1 MKHINPI
8 WMTFFSLA
16 TQIFAK
22 TPPHI
27 IIIVIDDLGNET
39 SFLILNVQFVIF
51 QVTMMCHG
59 IMKILS

>member
-1 MKHINPI
+1 
-8 WMTFFSLA
+8 MTFFSLA

-39 SFLILNVQFVIF
+39 SFLILNVQFGMF

>member
-1 MKHINPI
+1 MGHMNPI

-39 SFLILNVQFVIF
+39 PFLILCLQYGMIQVI
-51 QVTMMCHG
+51 MMCHG